1 MFIDFVEIEVKGGD
15 GGNGAVSFCRD
26 RITSRGGPDG
36 GNGGKG
42 GDIVFVTSSHLS
54 TLSSFKN
61 KKKFFAQNGKDG
73 SSRKRSGKQGED
85 LVIKVPCGTII
96 KNSLNEDILCDMCT
110 DGMVFTCAKG
120 GRGGAGNINFK
131 SSVNRTPKF
140 AKEGKPGEYFK
151 LILELKLIA
160 DVGLIGMP
168 NAGKSTIISSVSNA
182 NSKIGNYPF
191 TTLSPVLGVVNMFDK
206 SFVIA
211 DIPGLVK
218 GASSGVGLG
227 HEFLKHIQR
236 CKMLVHVVDISSE
249 DPINDFLSINK
260 ELEQFDKKLLDIPIL
275 VAANK
280 IDISTEEKILEFR
293 KFAKK
298 NRFEVFEISAIS
310 GKSSLTKLMNKI
322 LSIMQH
328 SITHQNM

>member
-1 MFIDFVEIEVKGGD
+1 
-15 GGNGAVSFCRD
+15 
-26 RITSRGGPDG
+26 
-36 GNGGKG
+36 
-42 GDIVFVTSSHLS
+42 
-54 TLSSFKN
+54 
-61 KKKFFAQNGKDG
+61 
-73 SSRKRSGKQGED
+73 
-85 LVIKVPCGTII
+85 
-96 KNSLNEDILCDMCT
+96 
-110 DGMVFTCAKG
+110 
-120 GRGGAGNINFK
+120 
-131 SSVNRTPKF
+131 
-140 AKEGKPGEYFK
+140 
-151 LILELKLIA
+151 
-160 DVGLIGMP
+160 
-168 NAGKSTIISSVSNA
+168 
-182 NSKIGNYPF
+182 
-191 TTLSPVLGVVNMFDK
+191 MFDK